1 FSSPRPTRRSR
12 WRPPSPEIEGRL
24 RRWSR
29 GGGGG
34 GGGDVEEVELP
45 ASAAATATSAVF
57 RADGGAPAVE
67 VVVGGHVEQASS
79 QSNQTYGHHHQQQ
92 QQSQSHLQPQAH
104 ATPHGCNSRFR
115 VVKLVEKEPFK
126 KGRWNCTDFYEK
138 DKELVVVGQASA
150 LAHHDACSV
159 VSRESVAFSGP
170 APSLHAFD
178 SQAYGQHHNHQQQQQ
193 QQQQHHQ
200 HPQQCDPLG
209 GESVH
214 RMGRDVPAASCGPSQ
229 PGLAPLAVAHP
240 ALPGFPQGYYEAA
253 APAPSQVAGG
263 GNALPAGNGG
273 GGFFEQQQQLG
284 MPGAPPG
291 IGWAPDNLQSV
302 AASNVGSDALL
313 QAGQQ
318 QQQQPLQVPQQ
329 GYGICLVEEGT
340 DNPQLQQALGFH
352 GGLLD
357 QQIEQQQQQQMP
369 SFGVQMQP
377 PQLPPQAPLPNLS
390 ELQMRANS
398 PHPPVLLQQQQ
409 QAWQQRMPPHPQ
421 TADGNFLQH
430 SLASSAV
437 HKPASPI
444 AAGFPA
450 VPKSP
455 PSAVTQQLNSVLAQ
469 MHSSQGQQQFMAQNP
484 HLRPL
489 GTAPQA
495 GPDPPQ
501 QLAPMFQQQSGQSV
515 TGRPVNAHVLAQPT
529 PVALGF
535 DNIVSNVHSGEPAGV
550 TSPLPVA
557 LAQTFNVGFADA
569 AQVDVALFP
578 PPPTP
583 LLLPAGAAGA
593 GRYFLGSAGVVPR
606 LDGHQQQQQAGAAFA
621 EPSAAGGGVDGAAV
635 AVAMPSSG
643 VAQGAV
649 GTAEDD
655 SSPGASMV
663 AIDNK
668 IEQAMDLVKSH
679 LMFAVR
685 EEVEI
690 LREQIKELVDKNSHL
705 EQENQALRGLANPE
719 QLQELLSQ
727 LPDSTPPPAV
737 AAGDGQN
744 GGNGGG
750 AAPPAAQQPPQGNAV
765 PSA

>member
-1 FSSPRPTRRSR
+1 M
-12 WRPPSPEIEGRL
+12 
-24 RRWSR
+24 
-29 GGGGG
+29 
-34 GGGDVEEVELP
+34 
-45 ASAAATATSAVF
+45 
-57 RADGGAPAVE
+57 APAE
-67 VVVGGHVEQASS
+67 PGDRGTPAA
-79 QSNQTYGHHHQQQ
+79 
-92 QQSQSHLQPQAH
+92 SHLQPQAH

-138 DKELVVVGQASA
+138 DKELV
-150 LAHHDACSV
+150 
-159 VSRESVAFSGP
+159 
-170 APSLHAFD
+170 
-178 SQAYGQHHNHQQQQQ
+178 
-193 QQQQHHQ
+193 
-200 HPQQCDPLG
+200 
-209 GESVH
+209 
-214 RMGRDVPAASCGPSQ
+214 
-229 PGLAPLAVAHP
+229 
-240 ALPGFPQGYYEAA
+240 
-253 APAPSQVAGG
+253 
-263 GNALPAGNGG
+263 
-273 GGFFEQQQQLG
+273 LG

-318 QQQQPLQVPQQ
+318 QQQQQPLQVPQQ

-340 DNPQLQQALGFH
+340 DNPQLQKALGFH

-357 QQIEQQQQQQMP
+357 QQIEQQQQQMP

-398 PHPPVLLQQQQ
+398 PHPPVLLQQQQQQ

-469 MHSSQGQQQFMAQNP
+469 MHSSQGQQ
-484 HLRPL
+484 H
-489 GTAPQA
+489 
-495 GPDPPQ
+495 
-501 QLAPMFQQQSGQSV
+501 
-515 TGRPVNAHVLAQPT
+515 
-529 PVALGF
+529 
-535 DNIVSNVHSGEPAGV
+535 
-550 TSPLPVA
+550 
-557 LAQTFNVGFADA
+557 
-569 AQVDVALFP
+569 
-578 PPPTP
+578 
-583 LLLPAGAAGA
+583 
-593 GRYFLGSAGVVPR
+593 
-606 LDGHQQQQQAGAAFA
+606 
-621 EPSAAGGGVDGAAV
+621 
-635 AVAMPSSG
+635 
-643 VAQGAV
+643 
-649 GTAEDD
+649 
-655 SSPGASMV
+655 SPGASMV

-690 LREQIKELVDKNSHL
+690 LREQIKELVDKNNHL

-744 GGNGGG
+744 GGNNGGG
-750 AAPPAAQQPPQGNAV
+750 GGAPPAAQQPPQGNAV

>member
-1 FSSPRPTRRSR
+1 M
-12 WRPPSPEIEGRL
+12 
-24 RRWSR
+24 
-29 GGGGG
+29 
-34 GGGDVEEVELP
+34 
-45 ASAAATATSAVF
+45 
-57 RADGGAPAVE
+57 APAE
-67 VVVGGHVEQASS
+67 PGDRGTPAA
-79 QSNQTYGHHHQQQ
+79 
-92 QQSQSHLQPQAH
+92 PQAH

-159 VSRESVAFSGP
+159 
-170 APSLHAFD
+170 
-178 SQAYGQHHNHQQQQQ
+178 
-193 QQQQHHQ
+193 
-200 HPQQCDPLG
+200 
-209 GESVH
+209 
-214 RMGRDVPAASCGPSQ
+214 
-229 PGLAPLAVAHP
+229 
-240 ALPGFPQGYYEAA
+240 
-253 APAPSQVAGG
+253 
-263 GNALPAGNGG
+263 
-273 GGFFEQQQQLG
+273 
-284 MPGAPPG
+284 
-291 IGWAPDNLQSV
+291 
-302 AASNVGSDALL
+302 
-313 QAGQQ
+313 
-318 QQQQPLQVPQQ
+318 QQPLQVPQQ

-357 QQIEQQQQQQMP
+357 QQIEQQQQEQMP

-377 PQLPPQAPLPNLS
+377 PQLPPQASLPNLS

-469 MHSSQGQQQFMAQNP
+469 MHSSQGQQ
-484 HLRPL
+484 H
-489 GTAPQA
+489 
-495 GPDPPQ
+495 
-501 QLAPMFQQQSGQSV
+501 
-515 TGRPVNAHVLAQPT
+515 
-529 PVALGF
+529 
-535 DNIVSNVHSGEPAGV
+535 
-550 TSPLPVA
+550 
-557 LAQTFNVGFADA
+557 
-569 AQVDVALFP
+569 
-578 PPPTP
+578 
-583 LLLPAGAAGA
+583 
-593 GRYFLGSAGVVPR
+593 
-606 LDGHQQQQQAGAAFA
+606 
-621 EPSAAGGGVDGAAV
+621 
-635 AVAMPSSG
+635 
-643 VAQGAV
+643 
-649 GTAEDD
+649 
-655 SSPGASMV
+655 SPGASMV

-744 GGNGGG
+744 GGNNGGG
-750 AAPPAAQQPPQGNAV
+750 GGGAPPAAQQPPQGNAV